1 MLFKKGCTRT
11 AISEVV
17 GVNRNT
23 VGEWI
28 KLWQEGGLKALRVKS
43 PGAPKGSGQILDLQQ
58 QQRIRACLIEVTPD
72 QLKLPFALW
81 TREAVQEL
89 IKDILGIEMP
99 IRTVGHYLQQWG
111 FTPQKPLR
119 RAYERD
125 AKKVSKWLKED
136 YPALAKRAKKEG
148 AEIHWGDETG
158 ICSHDQIGRGYAPK
172 GQTPVRRQKGKKERV
187 NMISSITNQGKVR
200 FMFYEGSMNALR
212 LLRFFRKLIKA
223 SEGRK
228 LFLILD
234 NLRVHHA
241 KIVRAWL
248 DKYETQIEV
257 HYLPSYSPDLNPD
270 EYLNC
275 DLKNELS
282 KRPGSRQLGKLRENA
297 ESHLNFLSEQPERVS
312 KYFTSP
318 HIAYAS

>member
-11 AISEVV
+11 SISEVV

-111 FTPQKPLR
+111 CLLYTSPSP
-119 RAYERD
+119 RD
-125 AKKVSKWLKED
+125 Q
-136 YPALAKRAKKEG
+136 R
-148 AEIHWGDETG
+148 
-158 ICSHDQIGRGYAPK
+158 
-172 GQTPVRRQKGKKERV
+172 
-187 NMISSITNQGKVR
+187 
-200 FMFYEGSMNALR
+200 
-212 LLRFFRKLIKA
+212 
-223 SEGRK
+223 
-228 LFLILD
+228 
-234 NLRVHHA
+234 
-241 KIVRAWL
+241 
-248 DKYETQIEV
+248 
-257 HYLPSYSPDLNPD
+257 
-270 EYLNC
+270 
-275 DLKNELS
+275 
-282 KRPGSRQLGKLRENA
+282 GSRMPSSA
-297 ESHLNFLSEQPERVS
+297 
-312 KYFTSP
+312 
-318 HIAYAS
+318 